1 MAPPHPPTLNPTKHL
16 HFKVGP
22 LRPSLPLS
30 LFNLYSPSRPLISI
44 RFSTLDFIS
53 SIINDNEV
61 EWSKLIVQDLA
72 RLLELKFRE
81 FKKSVALLNS
91 NKSAPIRNFIT
102 NTSISLDVDTD
113 LFTKIAQK
121 VLELASEEPNG
132 ILGAR
137 IRLRIMCEGGQC
149 YDMCQCFAYDS
160 NTMATSEITVTIKED
175 IRSLKKLLQTFKLY
189 SNFSKYVSL
198 HVDSN
203 NFDIIKKR
211 LY

>member
-1 MAPPHPPTLNPTKHL
+1 MTTRFASLVTQS
-16 HFKVGP
+16 P
-22 LRPSLPLS
+22 LFLS
-30 LFNLYSPSRPLISI
+30 
-44 RFSTLDFIS
+44 DFIS
-53 SIINDNEV
+53 SIINDNQV
-61 EWSKLIVQDLA
+61 EWHKLIVQDLA

-81 FKKSVALLNS
+81 FKKSVAQLNS
-91 NKSAPIRNFIT
+91 NKSGRQQPVRNFIT
-102 NTSISLDVDTD
+102 STSISVDVDTD
-113 LFTKIAQK
+113 LFTNIAQQ
-121 VLELASEEPNG
+121 VLEQASEEPYG

-175 IRSLKKLLQTFKLY
+175 IRGLKRLLQTFNLY